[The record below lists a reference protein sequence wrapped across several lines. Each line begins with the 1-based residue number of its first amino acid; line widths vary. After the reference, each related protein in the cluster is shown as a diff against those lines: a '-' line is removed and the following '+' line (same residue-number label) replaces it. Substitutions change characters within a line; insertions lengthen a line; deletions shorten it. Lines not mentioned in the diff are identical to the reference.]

1 MTTLADPAPQT
12 VATLTHHGLGR
23 LADGTLV
30 PRVLPGEEIAPRTD
44 GTWRIVT
51 PSPDRVT
58 PPCPHFT
65 ACGGCA
71 IQHAADPFVENW
83 KAGIVRGA
91 LAGQGIEGEIG
102 RILTSPPQS
111 RRRARLSARRLKKG
125 ALLGFHA
132 RATDTIID
140 NPHCKILTP
149 ALMALR
155 PALLD
160 LAQMA
165 APRSREIG
173 ITVTDSPAGADVVVE
188 DARDLDAALRQDA
201 ATWAARAGVARLTW
215 NRELAAQI
223 EAPWQP
229 MGRARVVPPP
239 GAFLQATREGEA
251 ALVSFVRG
259 AVRGAT
265 RVADLFSGVGTFS
278 LPLAEDAEVHA
289 VEGEA
294 AMVEALQKG
303 WRGAPGL
310 HRVTTEVRDLFRNPL
325 LPEDLRRVDAAVI
338 DPPRAGAEAQV
349 RELAQARL
357 PVVAYVSCNPAS
369 FARDARVLLAAGYR
383 MDPITV
389 VDQFR
394 WSPHVELATRFRLG

>member
-1 MTTLADPAPQT
+1 M
-12 VATLTHHGLGR
+12 
-23 LADGTLV
+23 
-30 PRVLPGEEIAPRTD
+30 
-44 GTWRIVT
+44 
-51 PSPDRVT
+51 
-58 PPCPHFT
+58 PHFN
-65 ACGGCA
+65 ACGGCVM
-71 IQHAADPFVENW
+71 QHASDPFVACW
-83 KAGIVRGA
+83 KAGIVMGA
-91 LAGQGIEGEIG
+91 LEGQGIEGEVAQV
-102 RILTSPPQS
+102 LTSPPGS
-111 RRRARLSARRLKKG
+111 RRRARLSGRRLRKG

-132 RATDTIID
+132 RASDTVVD
-140 NPHCKILTP
+140 NPRCRILTP

-160 LAQMA
+160 LVQLA

-173 ITVTDSPAGADVVVE
+173 LTLTESPAGADVVVE
-188 DARDLDAALRQDA
+188 DARDLDTALRQDA
-201 ATWAARAGVARLTW
+201 AAWAAQAGVARFTW
-215 NRELAAQI
+215 NNDLVAQS

-251 ALVSFVRG
+251 ALVALVLDATRG
-259 AVRGAT
+259 AS
-265 RVADLFSGVGTFS
+265 RVADLFSGVGTFA
-278 LPLAEDAEVHA
+278 LPLAETAEVHA

-294 AMVEALQKG
+294 AMTEALLKG

-310 HRVTTEVRDLFRNPL
+310 HRVTAEARDLFRRPL
-325 LPEDLRRVDAAVI
+325 EAAELGRFDAAVI

-349 RELAQARL
+349 ARL
-357 PVVAYVSCNPAS
+357 AEAGVRTIAYVSCNPAS

-394 WSPHVELATRFRLG
+394 WSAHVELATRFSRA

>member
-1 MTTLADPAPQT
+1 MTVFEPVPHR
-12 VATLTHHGLGR
+12 VASLTHHGQGR

-30 PRVLPGEEIAPRTD
+30 PRVLPCEVLEPRPD
-44 GTWRIVT
+44 GTWRIVK
-51 PSPDRVT
+51 PSEDRVA
-58 PPCPHFT
+58 PPCPHFN

-71 IQHAADPFVENW
+71 MQHASDVLVACW
-83 KAGIVRGA
+83 KGGIVLKA
-91 LAGQGIEGEIG
+91 LEGQGIEGEVA
-102 RILTSPPQS
+102 RVLTSPPNS
-111 RRRARLSARRLKKG
+111 RRRARLAARRLKKG

-132 RATDTIID
+132 RASDTVID
-140 NPHCKILTP
+140 NPHCRILTP

-173 ITVTDSPAGADVVVE
+173 LLLTDGPVGADVVVE
-188 DARDLDAALRQDA
+188 GARELDLALRQDA
-201 ATWAARAGVARLTW
+201 PAWAARAGVARLTW
-215 NRELAAQI
+215 NGELVAQREG
-223 EAPWQP
+223 PWQP

-251 ALVSFVRG
+251 ALVTLVQEATRG
-259 AVRGAT
+259 AGRIV
-265 RVADLFSGVGTFS
+265 DLFSGVGTFT
-278 LPLAEDAEVHA
+278 LPLAERAEVHA

-294 AMVEALQKG
+294 AMIQALQAG
-303 WRGAPGL
+303 WRSAPGL
-310 HRVTTEVRDLFRNPL
+310 HRVTTEARDLFRRPL
-325 LPEDLRRVDAAVI
+325 DPVELRRFDAAVI

-349 RELAQARL
+349 ADLARAGV

-369 FARDARVLLAAGYR
+369 FARDAKVLLAAGYR

-394 WSPHVELATRFRLG
+394 WSTHVELATRFSRA

>member
-51 PSPDRVT
+51 PSPDRVA

-71 IQHAADPFVENW
+71 MQHAADPFVENW

-91 LAGQGIEGEIG
+91 LAGQGIEGEIA
-102 RILTSPPQS
+102 RVLTSPPQS

-132 RATDTIID
+132 RATDTIVD

-165 APRSREIG
+165 ASRSREIG

-201 ATWAARAGVARLTW
+201 AAWAARAGVARLTW
-215 NRELAAQI
+215 NRELAAQA
-223 EAPWQP
+223 EVPWQP

-289 VEGEA
+289 VEGDA
-294 AMVEALQKG
+294 AMIEALQKG

-310 HRVTTEVRDLFRNPL
+310 HRVTAEVRDLFRNPL
-325 LPEDLRRVDAAVI
+325 LPEDLRRFDAAVI

-394 WSPHVELATRFRLG
+394 WSPHVELATRFRIG

>member
-1 MTTLADPAPQT
+1 MTVLPASAAQR
-12 VATLTHHGLGR
+12 AAILTHHGQGR
-23 LADGTLV
+23 LEDGTLV

-51 PSPDRVT
+51 PSPDRVSA
-58 PPCPHFT
+58 PCPHFN

-71 IQHAADPFVENW
+71 MQHASDDFVAGW

-91 LAGQGIEGEIG
+91 LAGQGLGGEVA
-102 RILTSPPQS
+102 RVLTSPPQS
-111 RRRARLSARRLKKG
+111 RRRARLAARRLKKG

-132 RATDTIID
+132 RASDTLID
-140 NPHCKILTP
+140 NPNCKILTP
-149 ALMALR
+149 GLMALR

-160 LAQMA
+160 LAAMA

-173 ITVTDSPAGADVVVE
+173 LMLTDSPAGADLVVE
-188 DARDLDAALRQDA
+188 EGRDLDPALQQEAAS
-201 ATWAARAGVARLTW
+201 WAAQAGVARFTW
-215 NRELAAQI
+215 NNELVALREG
-223 EAPWQP
+223 PWQP

-251 ALVSFVRG
+251 ALVAVVRE
-259 AVRGAT
+259 ATRGAT
-265 RVADLFSGVGTFS
+265 RIADLFAGVGTFT
-278 LPLAEDAEVHA
+278 LPLAESAEVHA

-294 AMVEALQKG
+294 VMIAALNQG
-303 WRGAPGL
+303 WRGASGL
-310 HRVTTEVRDLFRNPL
+310 RRVTTEVRDLFRRPL
-325 LPEDLRRVDAAVI
+325 LADDLKRFDAVVI

-349 RELAQARL
+349 RELARARL

-369 FARDARVLLAAGYR
+369 FARDAGVLLAAGYR

-394 WSPHVELATRFRLG
+394 WSTHVELATRFVLA